1 MNSRKTV
8 TSATNIGGKVFEW
21 GSRTYVMGI
30 LNVTPDSFSGD
41 GLGADIGSTL
51 SRAMEFEQSG
61 ADIIDIGGEST
72 RPPSLYGASQPVS
85 EDEELSRVIP
95 VIEYLINEIDIPI
108 SIDSYKAKVTDE
120 AITAGASMAN
130 DVCALR
136 GAPEMA
142 KTIAAAGVPVV
153 LMHNQRQPCYGD
165 VVRDVVEGLQERV
178 VEAIGAGISPSNVIV
193 DPGIGFGKTVAH
205 NLELLRRLNEFHSI
219 PHPLLI
225 GTSRKSLVGR
235 ILDLPVNDRIE
246 GTAATVSLSIA
257 GGADI
262 VRVHDVKQMRRVA
275 RMADAVVRG
284 KVVT

>member
-30 LNVTPDSFSGD
+30 LNITPDSFSGD
-41 GLGADIGSTL
+41 GLGADIGSAL
-51 SRAMEFEQSG
+51 RRAVEFEQSG
-61 ADIIDIGGEST
+61 ADIIDVGGEST
-72 RPPSLYGASQPVS
+72 RPPSLYGGTQPVS
-85 EDEELSRVIP
+85 EDQELSRVIP
-95 VIEYLINEIDIPI
+95 VIEQLINEIGIPI

-136 GAPEMA
+136 GDTEMA
-142 KTIAAAGVPVV
+142 NTIAAAGVPVV

-178 VEAIGAGISPSNVIV
+178 VEAIGAGIPPSNVIV

-262 VRVHDVKQMRRVA
+262 VRVHDVKQMSRVA
-275 RMADAVVRG
+275 RMTDAVVRG
-284 KVVT
+284 KEVS

>member
-21 GSRTYVMGI
+21 GSRTYVVGI

-41 GLGADIGSTL
+41 GLGADIGSTI
-51 SRAMEFEQSG
+51 SRAVEFEQSG
-61 ADIIDIGGEST
+61 ADIIDVGGEST

-95 VIEYLINEIDIPI
+95 VIEHLINEIDIPI
-108 SIDSYKAKVTDE
+108 SIDSYKAKVADE

-136 GAPEMA
+136 GDPEMA

-165 VVRDVVEGLQERV
+165 VVRDVVGGLKERV
-178 VEAIGAGISPSNVIV
+178 VEAISAGIPPSNVIV

-246 GTAATVSLSIA
+246 GTAATVSLSIV

-262 VRVHDVKQMRRVA
+262 VRVHDVKQMSRVA
-275 RMADAVVRG
+275 RMTDAVVRG
-284 KVVT
+284 KEVT

>member
-41 GLGADIGSTL
+41 GLGADIGSTI
-51 SRAMEFEQSG
+51 SRAVEFEQSG
-61 ADIIDIGGEST
+61 ADIIDVGGEST

-95 VIEYLINEIDIPI
+95 VIEHLINEIDIPI
-108 SIDSYKAKVTDE
+108 SIDSYKAKVADE

-136 GAPEMA
+136 GDPEMA

-165 VVRDVVEGLQERV
+165 VVRDVVGGLKERV
-178 VEAIGAGISPSNVIV
+178 VEAISAGIPPSNVIV

-246 GTAATVSLSIA
+246 GTAATVSLSIV

-262 VRVHDVKQMRRVA
+262 VRVHDVKQMSRVA
-275 RMADAVVRG
+275 RMTDAVVRG
-284 KVVT
+284 KEVT

>member
-136 GAPEMA
+136 GDPEMA

-262 VRVHDVKQMRRVA
+262 VRVHDVKQMSRVA
-275 RMADAVVRG
+275 RMTDAVVRG
-284 KVVT
+284 KEVS

>member
-41 GLGADIGSTL
+41 GFGADIGSTI
-51 SRAMEFEQSG
+51 SRAVEFEQSG
-61 ADIIDIGGEST
+61 ADIIDVGGEST

-95 VIEYLINEIDIPI
+95 VIEHLINEIDIPI
-108 SIDSYKAKVTDE
+108 SIDSYKAKVADE

-136 GAPEMA
+136 GDPEMA

-165 VVRDVVEGLQERV
+165 VVRDVVGGLKERV
-178 VEAIGAGISPSNVIV
+178 VEAISAGIPPSNVIV

-246 GTAATVSLSIA
+246 GTAATVSLSIV

-262 VRVHDVKQMRRVA
+262 VRVHDVKQMSRVA
-275 RMADAVVRG
+275 RMTDAVVRG
-284 KVVT
+284 KEVT

>member
-136 GAPEMA
+136 GDPEMA

-262 VRVHDVKQMRRVA
+262 VRGHDVKQMSRVA

>member
-41 GLGADIGSTL
+41 GLGADIGSTI
-51 SRAMEFEQSG
+51 SRAVEFEQSG
-61 ADIIDIGGEST
+61 ADIIDVGGEST

-95 VIEYLINEIDIPI
+95 VIEHLINEIDIPI
-108 SIDSYKAKVTDE
+108 SIDSYKAKVADE

-136 GAPEMA
+136 GDPEMA

-165 VVRDVVEGLQERV
+165 VVRDVVGGLKERV
-178 VEAIGAGISPSNVIV
+178 VEAISAGIPPSNVIV

-246 GTAATVSLSIA
+246 GTAATVSLSIV

-262 VRVHDVKQMRRVA
+262 VRVHDVKQMSRVA
-275 RMADAVVRG
+275 RMTDAVVRG
-284 KVVT
+284 KEVP

>member
-1 MNSRKTV
+1 MNSGKTV

-136 GAPEMA
+136 GDPEMA

-262 VRVHDVKQMRRVA
+262 VRVHDVKQMSRVA
-275 RMADAVVRG
+275 RMTDAVVRG
-284 KVVT
+284 KEVS

>member
-1 MNSRKTV
+1 MNSGKTV

-51 SRAMEFEQSG
+51 TRAMEFEQNG
-61 ADIIDIGGEST
+61 ADIIDVGGEST

-95 VIEYLINEIDIPI
+95 VIEQLINEIDIPI
-108 SIDSYKAKVTDE
+108 SIDSYKAKVADE

-136 GAPEMA
+136 GDPEMA
-142 KTIAAAGVPVV
+142 KTIAAADVPVV
-153 LMHNQRQPCYGD
+153 LMHNQRQPCYED
-165 VVRDVVEGLQERV
+165 VVRDVVGGLKEAV
-178 VEAIGAGISPSNVIV
+178 VEAISAGIRPSNVIV

-205 NLELLRRLNEFHSI
+205 NLELLRRLKEFHSI

-262 VRVHDVKQMRRVA
+262 VRVHDVKQMSRVA

>member
-1 MNSRKTV
+1 MNSGKTV

-136 GAPEMA
+136 GDPEMA

-153 LMHNQRQPCYGD
+153 LMHNQRQPCYED
-165 VVRDVVEGLQERV
+165 VVRDVVGGLKEAV
-178 VEAIGAGISPSNVIV
+178 VEAISAGIRPSNVIV

-205 NLELLRRLNEFHSI
+205 NLELLRRLKEFPSI
-219 PHPLLI
+219 PQP
-225 GTSRKSLVGR
+225 
-235 ILDLPVNDRIE
+235 
-246 GTAATVSLSIA
+246 
-257 GGADI
+257 
-262 VRVHDVKQMRRVA
+262 
-275 RMADAVVRG
+275 
-284 KVVT
+284 

>member
-1 MNSRKTV
+1 
-8 TSATNIGGKVFEW
+8 
-21 GSRTYVMGI
+21 MGI

-41 GLGADIGSTL
+41 GLGADIGSTI
-51 SRAMEFEQSG
+51 SRAVEFEQSG
-61 ADIIDIGGEST
+61 ADIIDVGGEST

-95 VIEYLINEIDIPI
+95 VIEHLINEIDIPI
-108 SIDSYKAKVTDE
+108 SIDSYKAKVADE

-136 GAPEMA
+136 GDPEMA

-165 VVRDVVEGLQERV
+165 VVRDVVGGLKERV
-178 VEAIGAGISPSNVIV
+178 VEAISAGIPPSNVIV

-246 GTAATVSLSIA
+246 GTAATVSLSIV

-262 VRVHDVKQMRRVA
+262 VRVHDVKQMSGVA
-275 RMADAVVRG
+275 RMTDAVVRG
-284 KVVT
+284 KEVT

>member
-136 GAPEMA
+136 GDPEMA

-178 VEAIGAGISPSNVIV
+178 VEAIGAGISPSNVII

-262 VRVHDVKQMRRVA
+262 VRVHDVKQMSRVA

>member
-41 GLGADIGSTL
+41 GLGADIGSTI
-51 SRAMEFEQSG
+51 SRAVEFEQSG
-61 ADIIDIGGEST
+61 ADIIDVGGEST

-95 VIEYLINEIDIPI
+95 VIEHLINEIDIPI
-108 SIDSYKAKVTDE
+108 SIDSYKAKVADE

-136 GAPEMA
+136 GDPEMA

-165 VVRDVVEGLQERV
+165 VVRDVVGALKERV
-178 VEAIGAGISPSNVIV
+178 VEAISAGIPPSNVIV

-246 GTAATVSLSIA
+246 GTAATVSLSIV

-262 VRVHDVKQMRRVA
+262 VRVHDVKQMSRVA
-275 RMADAVVRG
+275 RMTDAVVRG
-284 KVVT
+284 KEVT

>member
-1 MNSRKTV
+1 MLP
-8 TSATNIGGKVFEW
+8 
-21 GSRTYVMGI
+21 I
-30 LNVTPDSFSGD
+30 LAEKSSGD
-41 GLGADIGSTL
+41 GLGGDIGSTI
-51 SRAMEFEQSG
+51 SRAVEFEQNG
-61 ADIIDIGGEST
+61 ADIIDVGGEST

-95 VIEYLINEIDIPI
+95 VIEQLINEIDIPI

-136 GAPEMA
+136 GDPEMA

-165 VVRDVVEGLQERV
+165 VVRDVVEGLQERG
-178 VEAIGAGISPSNVIV
+178 VEAISAGIRPSNVIV

-205 NLELLRRLNEFHSI
+205 NLELLRRLKEFHSI

-262 VRVHDVKQMRRVA
+262 VRVHDVKQMSRVA

>member
-8 TSATNIGGKVFEW
+8 TSATNIGGKIFEW

-41 GLGADIGSTL
+41 GLGADIGSTI
-51 SRAMEFEQSG
+51 SRAVEFEQNG
-61 ADIIDIGGEST
+61 ADIIDVGGEST
-72 RPPSLYGASQPVS
+72 RPPSLYGVSQPVS

-95 VIEYLINEIDIPI
+95 VIEQLINEIDIPI
-108 SIDSYKAKVTDE
+108 SIDSYKAKVADE

-136 GAPEMA
+136 GDPEMA

-153 LMHNQRQPCYGD
+153 LMHNQRQPCYED
-165 VVRDVVEGLQERV
+165 VVRDVVGGLKERV
-178 VEAIGAGISPSNVIV
+178 VEAISAGIPPSNVIV

-205 NLELLRRLNEFHSI
+205 NLELLRRLKEFHSI

-262 VRVHDVKQMRRVA
+262 VRVHDVKQMSRVA

>member
-41 GLGADIGSTL
+41 GLGGDIGSTI
-51 SRAMEFEQSG
+51 SRAVEFEQNG
-61 ADIIDIGGEST
+61 ADIIDVGGEST

-95 VIEYLINEIDIPI
+95 VIEQLINEIDIPI

-136 GAPEMA
+136 GDPEMA

-193 DPGIGFGKTVAH
+193 DPGIGIGKTVAH

-262 VRVHDVKQMRRVA
+262 VRVHDVKQMSRVA